1 MLDVVDSRNFIL
13 LKYYR
18 FAKDFHYANF
28 EIIYQKVH
36 FALLFPSRPLRYV
49 SVPLHHWSEIVQ
61 YKDSN
66 LLF

>member
-1 MLDVVDSRNFIL
+1 MLDAVDLRNFIL
-13 LKYYR
+13 LMYYR

-28 EIIYQKVH
+28 EIICQKVH
-36 FALLFPSRPLRYV
+36 FALLFPSWLLRYV
-49 SVPLHHWSEIVQ
+49 NVPLHCWSEIVQ